1 MTSLWQRISPFGPKA
16 ERIKPG
22 VYHYQAPPDA
32 AVPYRLHLRV
42 EPDGSSLMIINA
54 ATVLHLNSSATAHA
68 YELVL
73 GIPDAQA
80 ASDISSRYRVSRG
93 RALTDHKELKD
104 QILMLAEHPHLD
116 PEVYLG
122 IERTEPFSAETT
134 APYRLDLALTY
145 ATDPDGAQDPTAR
158 KRVERELSMD
168 EWKAVLSKAWEA
180 GIPHVTFTGGEPT
193 RRPDLPDLIAHAQ
206 ALGQVTGLLTEG
218 HRLADV
224 AYLNRLEQAGLDH
237 MLITMLVDDTSSMAG
252 LRAAIASPVFAAVH
266 LTLTPD
272 TADRALGCLAPTQG
286 AWGDGH
292 LAVGHRGG
300 RDDDEGPG
308 RGPRSDGPTGHD
320 ADVELTGA
328 VLGHQPD
335 PLRAGNPHRKEPG
348 RPGCTSSRTAM
359 SCRAKALIGSWA
371 TCSATPGPIS
381 GPRPSTRSLRPLR
394 MRPRAAVPSLPP
406 AGSRC
411 LGAIVR
417 CYDWLG
423 RFPVH
428 TPPTRN
434 GD

>member
-158 KRVERELSMD
+158 KRVEQELSMD

-272 TADRALGCLAPTQG
+272 TADRASGVLRQLKELGVTAISLSATEAGETMTKALAAARDQTAQLGMTLMWNLPAPYSATNPIRFELESPSEGAGKAWLYVEPDGDVLPSQG
-286 AWGDGH
+286 VD
-292 LAVGHRGG
+292 R
-300 RDDDEGPG
+300 
-308 RGPRSDGPTGHD
+308 
-320 ADVELTGA
+320 
-328 VLGHQPD
+328 VLGNL
-335 PLRAGNPHRKEPG
+335 LRDAW
-348 RPGCTSSRTAM
+348 ADIW
-359 SCRAKALIGSWA
+359 AKAQ
-371 TCSATPGPIS
+371 
-381 GPRPSTRSLRPLR
+381 
-394 MRPRAAVPSLPP
+394 
-406 AGSRC
+406 
-411 LGAIVR
+411 
-417 CYDWLG
+417 
-423 RFPVH
+423 H
-428 TPPTRN
+428 
-434 GD
+434 